1 MKDKEAIGKMISEAR
16 KNMKITQQELA
27 KRLKVTD
34 KAISNWETGKNYPDF
49 VYLKELTE
57 ILNID
62 FYSLQEDKNKK
73 KEKAL
78 KITIVLLIISIII
91 LSSYFIFNYNSF
103 SLYKIELNDKSI
115 IIEDG
120 YISKSKTN
128 IIISLGDINNTNQ
141 LIQPEYDIVL
151 YYKTKKEKHIIT
163 EQKEHHNLI
172 INLKDK
178 NIIKNIKNLYITID
192 YIDYNGTK
200 KKKDYK
206 IELNLIESN
215 NKLIYFYQED
225 LTQINENQR
234 NLLENNGYTKIN
246 KNIYQKETK
255 DEIFQYNPITRIMT
269 YTKFSDDSKIILEY
283 DANYGQDEFTKYI
296 VITSETIKEHNLKD
310 TKTLNNHKII
320 EEIKP
325 FYKIMREECEKIIIE

>member
-1 MKDKEAIGKMISEAR
+1 MKDKETIGKMISEAR

-27 KRLKVTD
+27 KRLNVTD

-73 KEKAL
+73 KEKTL
-78 KITIVLLIISIII
+78 IVILLLLIFPIIV

-103 SLYKIELNDKSI
+103 SLYKVELNDKNI
-115 IIEDG
+115 IIEDA

-128 IIISLGDINNTNQ
+128 LIVSLGEIKNTNN

-151 YYKTKKEKHIIT
+151 YYKTNNKKYIIT

-178 NIIKNIKNLYITID
+178 NIIKNIENLYITID
-192 YIDYNGTK
+192 YINHNGTK

-225 LTQINENQR
+225 TTQINKNQR

-255 DEIFQYNPITRIMT
+255 DELFQYNPITRIMT
-269 YTKFSDDSKIILEY
+269 YTKTLDDYKIMLEY
-283 DANYGQDEFTKYI
+283 DASSGKEEFTKYA
-296 VITSETIKEHNLKD
+296 VITSDAIEEYNLKD
-310 TKTLNNHKII
+310 PKTINNTKIL

-325 FYKIMREECEKIIIE
+325 FYKIIQEECEKIITD